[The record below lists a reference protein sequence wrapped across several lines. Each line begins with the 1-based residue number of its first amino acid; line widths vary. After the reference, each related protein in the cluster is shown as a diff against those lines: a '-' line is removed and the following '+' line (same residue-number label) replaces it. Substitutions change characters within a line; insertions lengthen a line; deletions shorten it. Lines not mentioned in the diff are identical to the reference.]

1 MKPSKRESL
10 IAKKVMV
17 LMDWKEEDKYE
28 TLYFRR

>member
-10 IAKKVMV
+10 IAKIVMV